1 MKTNVIV
8 VGDPTTGALITPSKS
23 NPDYGYIKVQQSD
36 SYIDANGF
44 FRPRIAVALIHGYVT
59 DLQEA
64 GYYNGQEL
72 TGRIV
77 TRESLTP
84 FNKANA
90 DKELKYAGKTGVVC
104 KVNGSPIYRKTVYTD
119 VKSIEEV
126 LIAHDNSEEIK
137 NALLS
142 EKQSTIKPN
151 EDFSIG

>member
-1 MKTNVIV
+1 MKTNVTV
-8 VGDPTTGALITPSKS
+8 VGDPTTGAIITPSKS

-44 FRPRIAVALIHGYVT
+44 FRPRVAVALIHGYVT

-64 GYYNGQEL
+64 GYFNGQQL

-84 FNKANA
+84 FKEKNA
-90 DKELKYAGKTGVVC
+90 SKELKYAGETGIVC
-104 KVNGSPIYRKTVYTD
+104 KLNGNPIYRKTVYTD
-119 VKSIEEV
+119 MKSIEEV
-126 LIAHDNSEEIK
+126 LIAHDNSQEIK
-137 NALLS
+137 DALLS
-142 EKQSTIKPN
+142 KKQSAIKPS

>member
-1 MKTNVIV
+1 MKSKVIV
-8 VGDPTTGALITPSKS
+8 VGDPTTKTIITRSEG

-36 SYIDANGF
+36 SFIDANGF
-44 FRPRIAVALIHGYVT
+44 FRPRISVALIHGYVT
-59 DLQEA
+59 DLQES
-64 GYYNGQEL
+64 GYYLGQEL

-84 FNKANA
+84 FNQKNA
-90 DKELKYAGKTGVVC
+90 ERELKYAGKTGIVC
-104 KVNGSPIYRKTVYTD
+104 KLNGSPIYRKTVYTD

-142 EKQSTIKPN
+142 EKQSAIKPS